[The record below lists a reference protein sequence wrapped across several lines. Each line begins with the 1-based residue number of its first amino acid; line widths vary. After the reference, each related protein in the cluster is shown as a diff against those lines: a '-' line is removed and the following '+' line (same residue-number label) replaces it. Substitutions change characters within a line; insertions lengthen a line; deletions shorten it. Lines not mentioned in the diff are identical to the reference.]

1 MSNKIIALVFL
12 LFSIGCSKAQN
23 AVAPLSPKPVESV
36 AKIKNSAKVIHVLV
50 ALCDNENQGIVP
62 VPAFLG
68 NGEDTVKNLYWG
80 AMYGVKTY
88 FSKSKNWTKL
98 DTIANPK
105 ENALERI
112 IFKHK
117 TQNVYLVADAY
128 NGSKMRETI
137 DDFFL
142 ATTGEKLENIKVGNE
157 TLQILGS
164 ANLLAFVGHDGL
176 MDFKFER
183 KLTKKDEDKRDA
195 IILAC
200 ASRNYF
206 GEHLKKTNA
215 NPLVWTSNL
224 MAPEA
229 YILHDALD
237 GWVIGETDAQIQNR
251 AAAAYAK
258 FQKISVK
265 SASKLIVTGY

>member
-1 MSNKIIALVFL
+1 MLNKLFVFAFL
-12 LFSIGCSKAQN
+12 LISVGCTKAQS
-23 AVAPLSPKPVESV
+23 VVQPTPKTVETI

-50 ALCDNENQGIVP
+50 ALCDNEFQGIVP
-62 VPAFLG
+62 VSAFLG

-105 ENALERI
+105 ENVLERI

-117 TQNVYLVADAY
+117 TLNVYLVADAY
-128 NGSKMRETI
+128 RGSKMRETI
-137 DDFFL
+137 DDFFS
-142 ATTGEKLENIKVGNE
+142 ATTGEKLENVKIGNE

-164 ANLLAFVGHDGL
+164 ANLVAFVGHDGL

-183 KLTKKDEDKRDA
+183 ELVKKDDDKRDA

-200 ASRNYF
+200 ASRQYF

-215 NPLVWTSNL
+215 VPLVWTSNL

-237 GWVIGETDAQIQNR
+237 GWVNGETNEQIRVR
-251 AAAAYAK
+251 AASAYSK
-258 FQKISVK
+258 FQRISIK
-265 SASKLIVTGY
+265 SAKNLLVTGY

>member
-1 MSNKIIALVFL
+1 MLNKLFVFAFL
-12 LFSIGCSKAQN
+12 LISVGCTKAQN
-23 AVAPLSPKPVESV
+23 VVVRPPKPVETI
-36 AKIKNSAKVIHVLV
+36 AKLKNSAKVIHVLV
-50 ALCDNENQGIVP
+50 ALCDNVNQGIVP

-105 ENALERI
+105 ENVLERI

-137 DDFFL
+137 NDFFS

-164 ANLLAFVGHDGL
+164 ANLIAFIGHDGL

-183 KLTKKDEDKRDA
+183 ELVKKDEDKRDA
-195 IILAC
+195 IVLAC
-200 ASRNYF
+200 ASRQYF

-215 NPLVWTSNL
+215 KPVVWTSNL

-237 GWVIGETDAQIQNR
+237 GWVIGETDVQIQNR

-258 FQKISVK
+258 FQKISIK
-265 SASKLIVTGY
+265 SAQRLLVTGY